1 MNLFKSILCLS
12 FTLALLACDGL
23 KKQADPTFIEV
34 QQGVIRGYVLPQTQV
49 VSFKGV
55 PYAAAPVDNHRWQPP
70 QAAEPWK
77 GVKVADD
84 FGHKCMQNPLFSDMQ
99 FRASGMSEDCLFLN
113 VWTPLEREQEQLPVL
128 VYFYGGGFVT
138 GDGSEKRYDGGSMAS
153 KGIVTVTVN
162 YRLGLFGFLAHPEL
176 SAQSE
181 YAGSGNYGLLDQQAA
196 LIWVAKN
203 IAAFG
208 GDPKKITIAGESAGS
223 ISVSALMLAADSIPH
238 IAGAIAESG
247 SIVGRVTSLA
257 EAEQQGLQL
266 AQGINQDGS
275 SSLDA
280 LRSLPADALLK
291 QATESGF
298 VWFRPTID
306 GKLLTAAPGELLK
319 NKKFADVPLL
329 AGVNSQEGS
338 YQQLL
343 GELEPTAENY
353 LQALQNLY
361 PEDAARVAELYP
373 ANSPEQVKQAA
384 QALMSDRFI
393 SASTWNFIDQVSA
406 NNSAGTFYYLYDHV
420 RPAMKAEFNPDKE
433 ELVSALGA
441 VHSAEI
447 EYALGNLSL
456 NDIYQWTE
464 LDYQVSD
471 MMQSYFVNF
480 IKTGKPDGKNVMT
493 WPAFKSQQ
501 LLILKQQPEVQQT
514 AALRTRYEGMAAI
527 QQ

>member
-1 MNLFKSILCLS
+1 MMNLCKSILCLL
-12 FTLALLACDGL
+12 FALSLSACDMINE
-23 KKQADPTFIEV
+23 QVDPTFVEV
-34 QQGVIRGYVLPQTQV
+34 QQGVIRGYILPQTQV
-49 VSFKGV
+49 VSFKGI
-55 PYAAAPVDNHRWQPP
+55 PYDAAPVENKRWQPP
-70 QAAEPWK
+70 QAAESWK

-113 VWTPLEREQEQLPVL
+113 VWTPVEQEKELLPVL

-176 SAQSE
+176 SAQSQ

-196 LIWVAKN
+196 LIWVAQN

-223 ISVSALMLAADSIPH
+223 ISVSAQMLAADSIPH

-247 SIVGRVTSLA
+247 SIVGRVTTLQ
-257 EAEQQGLQL
+257 EAEEQGLQF
-266 AQGINQDGS
+266 AQSLNQDS
-275 SSLDA
+275 SSSIA
-280 LRSLPADALLK
+280 TLRSIPADELLK
-291 QATESGF
+291 QATDGGF

-306 GKLLTAAPGELLK
+306 GKLLTGPPEILLK
-319 NKKFADVPLL
+319 NKQFSDVPLL

-343 GELEPTAENY
+343 GELEPTVDNY
-353 LQALQNLY
+353 WLALQTLY
-361 PEDAARVAELYP
+361 PDDFTRIAELYP
-373 ANSPEQVKQAA
+373 ANSPEQVKQAG

-406 NNSAGTFYYLYDHV
+406 HGSAETFYYVYDKI
-420 RPAMKAEFNPDKE
+420 RPAMKPEFNQGKE
-433 ELVSALGA
+433 EQSSALGA

-480 IKTGKPDGKNVMT
+480 IKTGKPDGENLIK
-493 WPAFKSQQ
+493 WPVFTSQQ
-501 LLILKQQPEVQQT
+501 LLILKPQPEVQKT
-514 AALRTRYEGMAAI
+514 AELRTRYAGMAA
-527 QQ
+527 QK

>member
-1 MNLFKSILCLS
+1 MQLPKFITCLLS
-12 FTLALLACDGL
+12 CLLLQACDVINEPV
-23 KKQADPTFIEV
+23 DPTLITV
-34 QQGVIRGYVLPQTQV
+34 KQGMLKGYILPHNDV

-55 PYAAAPVDNHRWQPP
+55 PYAAAPINDRRWLPP
-70 QAAEPWK
+70 HAAEPWK
-77 GVKVADD
+77 GVKVAGD

-113 VWTPLEREQEQLPVL
+113 VWTPAEREQQPLPVL
-128 VYFYGGGFVT
+128 VYFYGGGYVA
-138 GDGSEKRYDGGSMAS
+138 GDGSENRYDGGSMAA

-176 SAQSE
+176 SAQSQ
-181 YAGSGNYGLLDQQAA
+181 YAGSGNFGLLDQQAA
-196 LIWVAKN
+196 LIWVAQN

-223 ISVSALMLAADSIPH
+223 ISVSAQMLAADSIPH

-247 SIVGRVTSLA
+247 SIMGHVTTLA
-257 EAEQQGLQL
+257 EAEEQGLQF
-266 AQGINQDGS
+266 AQSINLDGS
-275 SSLDA
+275 A
-280 LRSLPADALLK
+280 TIETLRKIPADDLLK
-291 QATESGF
+291 LATENGF

-306 GKLLTAAPGELLK
+306 GRILTAAPKTLVK
-319 NKKFADVPLL
+319 NKKYADVPLL

-338 YQQLL
+338 YKQLL
-343 GELEPTAENY
+343 GEIEPTVDNF
-353 LQALQNLY
+353 LQALQTLY
-361 PEDAARVAELYP
+361 PEDYIRVAELYP

-393 SASTWNFIDQVSA
+393 SASTWNFIDSVSA
-406 NNSAGTFYYLYDHV
+406 NGRAETFYYVYDHV
-420 RPAMKAEFNPDKE
+420 RPAMKLGFNQDKDGQ
-433 ELVSALGA
+433 SSDLGA

-456 NDIYQWTE
+456 NNIYQWSE

-471 MMQSYFVNF
+471 IMQSYFVNF
-480 IKTGKPDGKNVMT
+480 IKTGKPDGENLIK
-493 WPAFKSQQ
+493 WPTFSSQQ

-514 AALRTRYEGMAAI
+514 AALRTRYQGMAAI
-527 QQ
+527 K